1 MIVRSAEHGQ
11 PFLRAAKRRLAATQ
25 LGFSEQQL
33 LPARDALGLETLFA
47 REVLLCDRDQLLAL
61 ALLGAQLSDVRALE
75 HREHR
80 VATDARAEVGAH
92 RQHARFGTRATWLTR
107 LASYVM
113 APVTW
118 RPLVVIESTTATR
131 MPPSRMD
138 VVSSTTTSDSAV
150 ESAAS
155 GAALSAVASP
165 PPHARETTP
174 TTRAKSST
182 TGRGRWRLRR
192 WVTGCS

>member
-1 MIVRSAEHGQ
+1 MRDDIVRPNMLHAVIVRSAEHGQ

-92 RQHARFGTRATWLTR
+92 RQHARFGTRADVAHAVGIIR
-107 LASYVM
+107 DGASD
-113 APVTW
+113 
-118 RPLVVIESTTATR
+118 LE
-131 MPPSRMD
+131 
-138 VVSSTTTSDSAV
+138 
-150 ESAAS
+150 AAR
-155 GAALSAVASP
+155 GDRIHDGDANAA
-165 PPHARETTP
+165 
-174 TTRAKSST
+174 
-182 TGRGRWRLRR
+182 
-192 WVTGCS
+192 